1 MANSEKVVT
10 GEADISDL
18 CDQLKRKARCTGNGP
33 EIDPKDLDDI
43 LGPERTEQE
52 DVLNMFR

>member
-1 MANSEKVVT
+1 MTNSKKVVT

-18 CDQLKRKARCTGNGP
+18 CDQLKRKARCTVNGP

-43 LGPERTEQE
+43 LGPERTKQE
-52 DVLNMFR
+52 HVLNMFR

>member
-10 GEADISDL
+10 GEVDISDL
-18 CDQLKRKARCTGNGP
+18 CDQLQRKARCTGNGP
-33 EIDPKDLDDI
+33 AIDPKDLDDI

>member
-1 MANSEKVVT
+1 MANSEKIVT

-18 CDQLKRKARCTGNGP
+18 CIQLQRKARCTGTGP
-33 EIDPKDLDDI
+33 VIDPKDLDDI
-43 LGPERTEQE
+43 LGPERTKQ

>member
-18 CDQLKRKARCTGNGP
+18 CDQLKRKARCTVDGP
-33 EIDPKDLDDI
+33 EIDSKDLDDI
-43 LGPERTEQE
+43 LGPERTKKE